1 MNWNFLFGPVAP
13 ASIHPSDSIRARQG
27 GISLPRIRTA
37 VGYSASNASSLFP
50 SIYSTGRVPT
60 DALGASPTSQSVNP
74 GRSASYDVTVT
85 GLNTYRGSVSFSVSG
100 LPLGATPTFNP
111 GSVKDS
117 GSTTLTIATANWLDV
132 NLNVYTQTALSL
144 RKQAVNTFESVLEQP
159 TSPRKAQRVM

>member
-1 MNWNFLFGPVAP
+1 VNWNFLFGPVAP

-60 DALGASPTSQSVNP
+60 EALGAS
-74 GRSASYDVTVT
+74 
-85 GLNTYRGSVSFSVSG
+85 
-100 LPLGATPTFNP
+100 PTFNP